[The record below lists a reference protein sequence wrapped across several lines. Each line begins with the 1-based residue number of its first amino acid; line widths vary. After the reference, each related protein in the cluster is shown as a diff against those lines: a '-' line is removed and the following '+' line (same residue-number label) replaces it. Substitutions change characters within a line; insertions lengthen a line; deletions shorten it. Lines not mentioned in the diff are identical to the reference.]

1 MIHPMIGILFSRCC
15 AGGLLGLLL
24 TPVVGGCGERAGV
37 GPVEVVRGEGAGS
50 WVDPLPVNRGPATV
64 WVFLTVDCPIANAY
78 APELREIGGR
88 CRDLGVGVFL
98 VHVDPG
104 VTAEDAVAHARRYAL
119 EGSVV
124 LDGEHRL
131 VAHVGAT
138 RTPEAAVFDSA
149 GELRYLGRIDDR
161 FPALG
166 ARRAT
171 VSRHELREAIEAVAT
186 GAGAVPPAAPAVG
199 CEIEELAP

>member
-1 MIHPMIGILFSRCC
+1 MGFPISLRIVHHWLLMLILMG
-15 AGGLLGLLL
+15 AGSC
-24 TPVVGGCGERAGV
+24 GGGPAGV
-37 GPVEVVRGEGAGS
+37 GPVEVVWGAGMGR
-50 WVDPLPVNRGPATV
+50 WVNPLPVNRSPATV

-78 APELREIGGR
+78 APELRAIAGR

-104 VTAEDAVAHARRYAL
+104 VTAAEAVAHARRYGL

-124 LDGEHRL
+124 LDAEHRL
-131 VAHVGAT
+131 VAHAGAS
-138 RTPEAAVFDSA
+138 RTPEAAVFDGA

-166 ARRAT
+166 ARRAAA
-171 VSRHELREAIEAVAT
+171 SRHDLREAIEAVAT
-186 GAGAVPPAAPAVG
+186 GAGAVPPGAPAVG
-199 CEIEELAP
+199 CEIEELGP